1 MADEPGPVR
10 ELADGPDVI
19 FGALPGS
26 ADELDLVLFTG
37 RSPPGNLLR
46 QPRAGQRRGEM
57 AAR

>member
-19 FGALPGS
+19 LERFRVAPMDATS
-26 ADELDLVLFTG
+26 YLFTG

-46 QPRAGQRRGEM
+46 HLRAGQRRGEM